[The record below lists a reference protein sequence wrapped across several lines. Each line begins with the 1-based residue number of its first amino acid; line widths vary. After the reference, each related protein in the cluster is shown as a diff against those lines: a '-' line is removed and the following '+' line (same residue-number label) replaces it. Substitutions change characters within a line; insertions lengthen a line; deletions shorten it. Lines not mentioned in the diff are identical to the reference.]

1 MERGREVDGFGLAL
15 ASGGFRGGLGRA
27 IAAADAGNEGWDG
40 MVGVVAGVVVA
51 CGWVLVIGRR
61 NSVARGRYRKNATMT
76 GVITVWLQVQEIS
89 GSERGERARNRAPA
103 LKEDSGPLLLI
114 DWDCRNWTRR
124 PPRPR

>member
-1 MERGREVDGFGLAL
+1 MDGFGLAL
-15 ASGGFRGGLGRA
+15 ASGGVRGGLGRA

-40 MVGVVAGVVVA
+40 MVGVVAGVVAA

-89 GSERGERARNRAPA
+89 GSERG
-103 LKEDSGPLLLI
+103 
-114 DWDCRNWTRR
+114 
-124 PPRPR
+124 